1 MGIPIMTDP
10 GISLA
15 RVRYSRHF
23 VLVLLIMVGIFGA
36 VERWLF
42 PPKSAWKVAS
52 IFTADT
58 TKDEDIGISK
68 DIVRN
73 LGIAL
78 ERDNRF
84 QTLSPT
90 AVLERIGIP
99 VIGATPKFAEL
110 QAVNLG
116 YLVIGRVTSEMNGRL
131 KIEFRLWDV
140 AHEAPML
147 GQIIFTADRTRI
159 AGYISDVVAERLE
172 AAHK

>member
-1 MGIPIMTDP
+1 MTHP

-15 RVRYSRHF
+15 RVRYSRYF
-23 VLVLLIMVGIFGA
+23 VLVLLIMVGLFGA
-36 VERWLF
+36 AERWLF
-42 PPKSAWKVAS
+42 PPKPAMKVAS
-52 IFTADT
+52 IFSANTA
-58 TKDEDIGISK
+58 KDEEIEISEDIM
-68 DIVRN
+68 RN

-90 AVLERIGIP
+90 AVLERIGNP
-99 VIGATPKFAEL
+99 DIGATPKFAKL
-110 QAVNLG
+110 QAVNLAH
-116 YLVIGRVTSEMNGRL
+116 LVIGRVASETNGQF
-131 KIEFRLWDV
+131 KIAFRLWDV
-140 AHEAPML
+140 TRETPML